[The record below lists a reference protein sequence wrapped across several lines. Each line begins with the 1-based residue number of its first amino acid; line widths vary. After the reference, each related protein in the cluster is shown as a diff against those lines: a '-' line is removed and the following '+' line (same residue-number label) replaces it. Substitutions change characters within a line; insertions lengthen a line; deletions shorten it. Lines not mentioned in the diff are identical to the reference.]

1 MEEPIR
7 MKKALTARVL
17 CESREDP
24 IPTKN
29 AVIKGKSLYAIA
41 GKEDACQ

>member
-1 MEEPIR
+1 

-24 IPTKN
+24 MPTNK
-29 AVIKGKSLYAIA
+29 AVMKGKSLYAIA
-41 GKEDACQ
+41 GNEDACQ